1 MSIPFKNIP
10 SNLRVPLF
18 YAEVDNSQANSAQQN
33 QRALIIGQITA
44 SGAATPNVPLLSQ
57 GLGDAVT
64 QGGMGSMLAL
74 MTAAYRA
81 SDPFGE
87 VWYLPLAD
95 DPTATAANGSI
106 AVNSAPTAN
115 GTIYLYI
122 AYCAGGSTYLPQ
134 RITVPVTS
142 SQTAAQIATAIAAAI
157 NAAPNMPVSA
167 TATTTTVAVTALNKG
182 LAGNDIQILT
192 NFLGAAGGETTP
204 AGLALAITPMAGGA
218 VNPTALPTALANLAS
233 QPFDFIVCPY
243 TDATSLSDLQT
254 FLSDTTGRW
263 SWDQQVYGGV
273 WTAYRG
279 NLAAQQTFGTALND
293 QHKSVLGFNGSPTPS
308 WLVAADY
315 AGTCAV
321 SLRADPAT
329 PLQTLAMSITAP
341 PQVADRFAISDQQ
354 TLLYSGIS
362 TYTVDSGGTM
372 RVQKSITTYQK
383 NAYGQPDN
391 SYLGVETMYTLMGV
405 LRDMA
410 GVITSKFP
418 RAKLAADGTRFAPG
432 SNIVTPNTIRGA
444 LIAEFQHL
452 EFDLGWVQNSKAF
465 AAGLIVEQNTQNPNR
480 VDVLWPGEL
489 INQLNI
495 VAVLAQFRL

>member
-33 QRALIIGQITA
+33 QRALIIGQIT
-44 SGAATPNVPLLSQ
+44 STGAATPNVPLLSQ

-81 SDPFGE
+81 ADPFGE
-87 VWYLPLAD
+87 AWYLPLAD
-95 DPTATAANGSI
+95 DPTATAASGSI
-106 AVNSAPTAN
+106 AVTAAPTAN

-122 AYCAGGSTYLPQ
+122 ATCGGSSTYLPT

-142 SQTAAQIATAIAAAI
+142 TQTAAQIATAIAAAI

-167 TATTTTVAVTALNKG
+167 TASTTTVTITALNKG

-192 NFLGAAGGETTP
+192 NFMGAANGETTP
-204 AGLALAITPMAGGA
+204 AGLGLTITAMAGGA
-218 VNPTALPTALANLAS
+218 VNPTLTTALANLAS
-233 QPFDFIVCPY
+233 EPFDFIVCPY
-243 TDATSLSDLQT
+243 TDATSLTALQS

-273 WTAYRG
+273 FTAYRG
-279 NLAAQQTFGTALND
+279 NLAAQQTFGAALND
-293 QHKSVLGFNGSPTPS
+293 QHKSVFGFNGSPTPS
-308 WLVAADY
+308 FLVAADY
-315 AGTCAV
+315 AATCAV

-329 PLQTLAMSITAP
+329 PLQTLAMSITLAP
-341 PQVADRFAISDQQ
+341 PVASRFAIPDQQ
-354 TLLYSGIS
+354 TLLYTGIS
-362 TYTVDSGGTM
+362 TFTVASDGT
-372 RVQKSITTYQK
+372 VLIQKAITTYQK

-391 SYLGVETMYTLMGV
+391 SYLGIETMYTLMAV

-418 RAKLAADGTRFAPG
+418 RSKLAADGTRYEPG
-432 SNIVTPNTIRGA
+432 SNIVTPSVIRGA

-465 AAGLIVEQNTQNPNR
+465 AAGLIVQQNTTNPNR
-480 VDVLWPGEL
+480 VDALWPGEL